1 MKFILLLTFVF
12 AGGLILAQET
22 FRVVKA
28 QGCLKLRYSDTCL
41 KKNDVLSLA
50 DSIVFGSPD
59 DFAVLMDTAG
69 EWATLKVKDTIGFSQ
84 GRELIFVASG
94 ILQQNRIDTTRTT
107 RGKSGEKGSFKDLFG
122 DDRFAVIGDE
132 ARLNISSR
140 EYLLNKDKYFVFDYT
155 IDTLKIAKR
164 LGFREQVVRIQ
175 KNRLCEFEGQEI
187 PLQRIDNVN
196 MYYYEPLT
204 KAAELLASFDL
215 VFISEEELFAD
226 FGEVVYNLSER
237 KKKNLQTLYNA
248 LELYFYT
255 YYGKTDPAALKV
267 TIEKYIE
274 TISAQ

>member
-1 MKFILLLTFVF
+1 MKIILLIAFAF
-12 AGGLILAQET
+12 AGGLCLAQET
-22 FRVVKA
+22 FRVVKTE
-28 QGCLKLRYSDTCL
+28 GCLKFIYSDTCL
-41 KKNDVLSLA
+41 KKNDVLSLT
-50 DSIVFGSPD
+50 DSIVFASPD
-59 DFAVLMDTAG
+59 HFAVLMDTADQ
-69 EWATLKVKDTIGFSQ
+69 WATLKVKDTVGYSQ
-84 GRELIFVASG
+84 GRKLVFAASG
-94 ILQQNRIDTTRTT
+94 ILEQNRVDTTRTT

-140 EYLLNKDKYFVFDYT
+140 EYPLNKEKYFVFDYT

-164 LGFREQVVRIQ
+164 LGFKEQVVRIQ
-175 KNRLCEFEGQEI
+175 KNSLCEFEGQD
-187 PLQRIDNVN
+187 LSRQRIDNVN
-196 MYYYEPLT
+196 LYYYEPLT

-215 VFISEEELFAD
+215 VFISEEELFTD

-255 YYGKTDPAALKV
+255 YYGKTDPAALKA